1 MIQSHVLDTIRKEII
16 LSGRDPR
23 YKIEAYSFVLEV
35 INYLHTRAGERRH
48 YTGQELSKVCA
59 DFALKQFGPLTQSV
73 FEYWGIQSTSDL
85 GYIVYNLI
93 DINLLKKQQSD
104 SIEDFFIVFD
114 LKEYYAQQAYY
125 TIDKTTVKTIK
136 GA

>member
-16 LSGRDPR
+16 FSGRDTR
-23 YKIEAYSFVLEV
+23 YKIEAYSFVLQV

-48 YTGQELSKVCA
+48 YTGQELSKVCV
-59 DFALKQFGPLTQSV
+59 DFALKQFGPLTQGV

-93 DINLLKKQQSD
+93 DITLLKKQESD
-104 SIEDFFIVFD
+104 SIEDFFNVFD
-114 LKEYYAQQAYY
+114 LKEYCTRQDYY
-125 TIDKTTVKTIK
+125 TIDTTYIKTIK
-136 GA
+136 GV